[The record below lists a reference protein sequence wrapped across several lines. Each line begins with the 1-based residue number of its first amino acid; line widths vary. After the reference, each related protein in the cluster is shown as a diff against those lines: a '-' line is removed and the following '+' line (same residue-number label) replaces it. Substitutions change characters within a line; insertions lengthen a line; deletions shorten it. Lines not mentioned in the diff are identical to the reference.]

1 MKIKRFDVV
10 ELKDGN
16 SATILDIKDK
26 QHYFVDIV
34 NPYGITLD
42 RTSISEE
49 DINKIIFTKEKVR

>member
-1 MKIKRFDVV
+1 MNKKILKKRVQ
-10 ELKDGN
+10 K
-16 SATILDIKDK
+16 LDIDP

-49 DINKIIFTKEKVR
+49 DINKIIFTKEKVM